1 MVYFLIIDKIV
12 LYSKNLINKEIR
24 ISGETINPLV
34 RFAEEHAKKNFTD
47 EGIKASLDSKNENYV
62 KVVNGKGESIASYD
76 KDKPYFYNYGV
87 DLLLK
92 YMINLKDCSGS
103 DFEIIEEDSEDNP
116 FLYFG

>member
-1 MVYFLIIDKIV
+1 MREYNPKDIE
-12 LYSKNLINKEIR
+12 SKWQDIWDEN
-24 ISGETINPLV
+24 ETFN
-34 RFAEEHAKKNFTD
+34 
-47 EGIKASLDSKNENYV
+47 
-62 KVVNGKGESIASYD
+62 ASYD